1 MLPGSGLTP
10 ILRTMRDP
18 VFRNFMLGSTL
29 AWIGSWLY
37 RTGVGWLT
45 WELTGS
51 AGWLGIVGF
60 VDLAP
65 SVIITP
71 LAGVLSDRMAR
82 LRLIR
87 IVVALSSL
95 QAVVLGLLVLSGK
108 ISIAWLLILTLFHGI
123 VEGSLQPPVHAI
135 VPSMVERRDLTTAFA
150 INSITFNLSR
160 FIGPPIAGL
169 LVHFYGTGWAI
180 LASAVGGAAF
190 LLAIISLKI
199 NEDLPAKSRDFNL
212 WGDIRAGVYYAVHHD
227 GLRPILMSLTVLAML
242 AFPLV
247 NLLPG
252 FADGVFGMGA
262 NGLAWMTAAMGLG
275 AVIQGSYLAQRGP
288 VKGLTAHLV
297 THILVMAFAILA
309 LCATDIYWFGLI
321 AMVGVGYAQL
331 ANRSGAMSL
340 MQTAAS
346 GDMRGRVASFYGMVS
361 RGVPALGSLLIG
373 GLAEIFGLRE
383 TMAAAGALVIVL
395 WFWMRPRRA
404 GIAAAIE
411 N

>member
-1 MLPGSGLTP
+1 MLPGSGLAP

-18 VFRNFMLGSTL
+18 VFRKFMLGSTL

-37 RTGVGWLT
+37 RTGIGWLT

-51 AGWLGIVGF
+51 AAWLGIVGF

-87 IVVALSSL
+87 IVVAASSL
-95 QAVVLGLLVLSGK
+95 QAVALGLLVLSGELTLT
-108 ISIAWLLILTLFHGI
+108 WLLILTLFHGI
-123 VEGSLQPPVHAI
+123 VEGALQPPVHAI

-169 LVHFYGTGWAI
+169 LVHFYGTAWAI
-180 LASAVGGAAF
+180 LASAVGGGAF
-190 LLAIISLKI
+190 LLAIIGLKI
-199 NEDLPAKSRDFNL
+199 NEDLPGKSSAFNL
-212 WGDIRAGVYYAVHHD
+212 WSDIREGVVYAVRHD

-242 AFPLV
+242 AFPIIS
-247 NLLPG
+247 LLPG
-252 FADGVFGMGA
+252 FAGGVFGMGA
-262 NGLAWMTAAMGLG
+262 NGLAWMSAAMGLG

-288 VKGLTAHLV
+288 LKGLTAHLV
-297 THILVMAFAILA
+297 THILVMAFALLA
-309 LCATDIYWFGLI
+309 LCATDIYWVGLL

-340 MQTAAS
+340 MQSAAS

-361 RGVPALGSLLIG
+361 RGVPAVGALLIG
-373 GLAEIFGLRE
+373 GLAEVFGLRQ
-383 TMAAAGALVIVL
+383 TMAVASALVILL
-395 WFWMRPRRA
+395 WLWMLRRQA